1 MGDVSAVSRGVL
13 PACSA
18 WCSHLLCTRTCPQST
33 VLCGVDV
40 PGRLWQE
47 LCTRRFSQ
55 PPEDAVSHCRRPQG
69 HLGLFGLGKAGALLS
84 AGLSPSQF
92 LQPGVIPPSEPSAR
106 FWLEIGSGSGSGV
119 IVTQLSQKEK
129 RDGGCRGSGSGR
141 LCSPLCHSQR
151 EPGPGRAKPRAGGRW
166 RQQHREGGRGP
177 GLGQGTGSRPHC
189 GSCGTVGG
197 TQEKSARRSGE
208 RHVGRS
214 QRHKGSRLRGL
225 FSFALMRG
233 RSREALP
240 PRAVGRCLTAAACG
254 EMGAGTAGAHASLGD
269 SGAIPWAPRFE

>member
-40 PGRLWQE
+40 PGGLWQE

-177 GLGQGTGSRPHC
+177 GLGQGP
-189 GSCGTVGG
+189 
-197 TQEKSARRSGE
+197 
-208 RHVGRS
+208 
-214 QRHKGSRLRGL
+214 
-225 FSFALMRG
+225 
-233 RSREALP
+233 
-240 PRAVGRCLTAAACG
+240 
-254 EMGAGTAGAHASLGD
+254 TAGAAGRWEGRRKSLREDQASGTSAAA
-269 SGAIPWAPRFE
+269 SGTKAAGCGVYFPLH